1 MLVLAALL
9 LMQGAGEWY
18 YRRVCFWYSLYSVWP
33 IWCSFCP
40 EGWCK
45 LTRVSIRIKGP
56 VMLGLLFGLL
66 NSIAVDVNCKLC
78 ERGLKNLESLVWV
91 RRISFYF
98 LVCFA
103 LVLSLEF
110 PTSSTFCL
118 NWSSCRVRKVVLWL
132 FGGQKSLKRATASG
146 KHLQWL
152 LGCCSC
158 RDVVLSG
165 THNFNLWK
173 LFFSFYRTFLH
184 VKAWYHQDFI
194 AVSILFF
201 CSSKRKFLKEAC
213 SCMLA
218 NWTTL

>member
-18 YRRVCFWYSLYSVWP
+18 YRRVCFWYSLYSIWP

-40 EGWCK
+40 EGQCK

-56 VMLGLLFGLL
+56 VMLGLLFELL
-66 NSIAVDVNCKLC
+66 ISIAVDVNCKLC
-78 ERGLKNLESLVWV
+78 ERGLKNLESSVWV
-91 RRISFYF
+91 RIFLFCYF

-103 LVLSLEF
+103 FDLNLEF

-118 NWSSCRVRKVVLWL
+118 NWSSCRVRKVGLWL
-132 FGGQKSLKRATASG
+132 FGGQKSLKRATASA

-158 RDVVLSG
+158 RDEVFSG
-165 THNFNLWK
+165 TRNSNQWK
-173 LFFSFYRTFLH
+173 LFSSFCRTLLH
-184 VKAWYHQDFI
+184 VKNVIPSRLYCSNQ
-194 AVSILFF
+194 FF
-201 CSSKRKFLKEAC
+201 FVL
-213 SCMLA
+213 
-218 NWTTL
+218 